1 MAPKMFKRMQVLRGS
16 VVEVVLTAVIALF
29 LTVVLPHQSV
39 VSLPNDNPYRSDYSP
54 WPLNYLDYPLFKIWW
69 PHYLSNLLFSAANSV
84 KDASS
89 TDGTGVRLL
98 PFDDDQFHGKL
109 SDADLGMH
117 DHPLNTWIAFD
128 GRSGGKNSLNDSGV
142 RRRVPQEGPYVDP
155 DGKANAVRSARG
167 LVASAKKTAGAA
179 KAVYDPDFETA
190 RALIDENHGCM
201 CFTMDGCPHCDNL
214 KPVLEDLMS
223 EHSGKGHLMW
233 INFGKKMAMKQ
244 EELSELLPDI
254 GSVQGVPSVRAV
266 EKGTGKFVAEAP
278 SRAKDDLAAFI
289 KAAGKG
295 AAGKDTKPKKPSKG
309 MHVTARAS
317 PPVYGPSAKP
327 PAPPVAA
334 AAPPAP
340 PVAAAAPPA
349 PLAMRSGSAPVFP
362 IGA

>member
-1 MAPKMFKRMQVLRGS
+1 MAPKMLKRMQVLKGS
-16 VVEVVLTAVIALF
+16 VVEVVVTAVIALF

-39 VSLPNDNPYRSDYSP
+39 VSLPNDTPYRTDDSP

-84 KDASS
+84 KDASV

-98 PFDDDQFHGKL
+98 PFDDHQFHGKL
-109 SDADLGMH
+109 SDADLGMN

-128 GRSGGKNSLNDSGV
+128 GRSGGKNSLNERL
-142 RRRVPQEGPYVDP
+142 RRRTPSEGPYVDP
-155 DGKANAVRSARG
+155 NGNANANANAVRSARG

-179 KAVYDPDFETA
+179 KAVADPDYKTA
-190 RALIDENHGCM
+190 RALVDASHGCV
-201 CFTMDGCPHCDNL
+201 CFTMDGCPHCDSL
-214 KPVLEDLMS
+214 KPVIKELMA
-223 EHSGKGHLMW
+223 EHGGKGHLMW
-233 INFGKKMAMKQ
+233 VNFGKNMSMEQ
-244 EELSELLPDI
+244 EELSELFPDI

-266 EKGTGKFVAEAP
+266 EKGTGKFIAEAQ
-278 SRAKDDLAAFI
+278 SRAKAQLAEFI

-295 AAGKDTKPKKPSKG
+295 AAAAQATKPKKG

-317 PPVYGPSAKP
+317 PPVYGPSAKL
-327 PAPPVAA
+327 PAAPAAAAAPSAAPVAA
-334 AAPPAP
+334 A
-340 PVAAAAPPA
+340 A